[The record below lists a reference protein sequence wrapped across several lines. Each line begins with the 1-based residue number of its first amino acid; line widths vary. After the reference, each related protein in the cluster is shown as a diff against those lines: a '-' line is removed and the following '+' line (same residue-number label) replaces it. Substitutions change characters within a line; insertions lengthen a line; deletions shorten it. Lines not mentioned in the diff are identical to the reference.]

1 MTGIF
6 LTYYVWATFNTDK
19 IYMPMTKPNTDH
31 IEQDTQE
38 SVGQKVRELRKA
50 MNLSLTQLSKQ
61 VGISQ
66 GHLSKI
72 ETGKTTISIKTLS
85 QICQFF
91 NRPLNYLFHSEVSTH
106 IIGTLNVGDGP
117 EKDTIIWFAKAVQKN
132 TDNLI
137 SLVRLEADQ
146 VGTAVNPVE
155 YLQKGA
161 IHMFMDDLLYF
172 RAYVP
177 DFDIFALPYVFADM
191 DHQIRF
197 LESRFFEEKL
207 RAPLLNNGIRMIN
220 PKWNWMRG
228 VARVLVSKR
237 PIFSPADVKNRK
249 VRITDSKVLKAY
261 WEYLG
266 AKPVFVPFEE
276 SKEALRKGKIDIM
289 PSYKAHVYPMG
300 YCRDARFVT
309 EVGDVAS
316 VVCVAMNEEKY
327 QLLPP
332 GAQAGLISTCD
343 QAGDKFST
351 LVKAQAESGESANIC
366 DNNAVHIK
374 ADIRPWQIPLA
385 HIKEKMVREGNL
397 SEAVC
402 RVIDGMHP
410 SRF

>member
-1 MTGIF
+1 MAMIKS
-6 LTYYVWATFNTDK
+6 DR
-19 IYMPMTKPNTDH
+19 
-31 IEQDTQE
+31 IEQDIQE

-50 MNLSLTQLSKQ
+50 MNLNLTHLSKRT
-61 VGISQ
+61 GISQ

-117 EKDTIIWFAKAVQKN
+117 EKDTIIWFARQVQKN

-146 VGTAVNPVE
+146 MGTAVNPVE
-155 YLQKGA
+155 YLHKGA

-177 DFDIFALPYVFADM
+177 DFDVFALPYVFADM

-207 RAPLLNNGIRMIN
+207 RAPLLKNGIRLIN
-220 PKWNWMRG
+220 PKWNWLRG
-228 VARVLVSKR
+228 VERVLVSRK
-237 PIFSPADVKNRK
+237 PIFSPADVKGCR
-249 VRITDSKVLKAY
+249 VRIFDSEVLKAY
-261 WEYLG
+261 WKYLG
-266 AKPVFVPFEE
+266 AIPVFVPFEQAN
-276 SKEALRKGKIDIM
+276 EALGSGEIDIM

-300 YCRDARFVT
+300 FCRNARFVT

-332 GAQAGLISTCD
+332 GAQSGLISSCD
-343 QAGDKFST
+343 RAGDKFST
-351 LVKAQAESGESANIC
+351 LVMAQAQSGEAKNISE
-366 DNNAVHIK
+366 NNAVHIK
-374 ADIRPWQIPLA
+374 ADIRPWQAPLA
-385 HIKEKMVREGNL
+385 HIKEKMILEGSLARELCG
-397 SEAVC
+397 A
-402 RVIDGMHP
+402 IDGMHP